1 MYPKVTWEAETGP
14 LIAGEDTN
22 MVLGKL
28 MLTNTGTE
36 PAVGNMLTI
45 RIKQDLYRLSSSLQ
59 ERCISLCLCHLLKD
73 PDSHKKFIYDSH
85 SFPRSSVTTRVASLK
100 GVSIFFF

>member
-1 MYPKVTWEAETGP
+1 MLALISTFVNLPTVVSVTFKYSTLKIFENYIVVYPKVTWEAETGP
-14 LIAGEDTN
+14 LIAGVDTN

-28 MLTNTGTE
+28 MLTNIGTE

-59 ERCISLCLCHLLKD
+59 ER
-73 PDSHKKFIYDSH
+73 
-85 SFPRSSVTTRVASLK
+85 
-100 GVSIFFF
+100 